1 MKKIKNQ
8 TRIEMSKNL
17 DLNDYKG
24 KKVLITG
31 GLGFI
36 GSNIANEL
44 VNLGAEVTIID
55 NLAPLYGGNYFNIK
69 DIKDKI
75 KVIIGDIRDWQ
86 LIDKVILD
94 KDIIFNLAAQV
105 SYIDSVNIPFDDL
118 DINCKGHLTI
128 LESCRKLNKNVKIV
142 FSSSRLA
149 LGKILENPITEDHPT
164 NPLSLYGIHKLTAEK
179 YCYFYYKNYGLR
191 TTVLRLTN
199 PYGERQQMK
208 HSKYSIPG
216 WFMRLAMEGKTIK
229 IFGKGTQKRDYIHI
243 DDLVNAFLYTGISK
257 ETDGQIYNCGSG
269 KSIEFKEMVENI
281 VKSVGKGKIEYVPW
295 PDNYEKDETADKI
308 KTSVEKLFKATGWKP
323 KINLKE
329 GLNRMYDYYKNN
341 KDKYITI
348 E

>member
-1 MKKIKNQ
+1 MKKVIKAN
-8 TRIEMSKNL
+8 S
-17 DLNDYKG
+17 DLNNYKG

-36 GSNIANEL
+36 GSNLAHKL
-44 VNLGAEVTIID
+44 VELGAEVTVID
-55 NLAPLYGGNYFNIK
+55 NLAPLYGGNDFNIK

-86 LIDKVILD
+86 LIDKIVID

-105 SYIDSVNIPFDDL
+105 SYIDSINIPFEDL

-149 LGKILENPITEDHPT
+149 LGKIIENPITEEHPT

-179 YCYFYYKNYGLR
+179 YCYFYYKNHNLK
-191 TTVLRLTN
+191 TTVLRITN
-199 PYGERQQMK
+199 PYGKRQQIK

-216 WFMRLAMEGKTIK
+216 WFMRLAMEGKTIS
-229 IFGKGTQKRDYIHI
+229 IFGKGTQKRDYIYI
-243 DDLVNAFLYTGISK
+243 DDLVDAFLYAGISEK
-257 ETDGQIYNCGSG
+257 TNGQIYNCGSG
-269 KSIEFKEMVENI
+269 KSIEFRKMVENI
-281 VKSVGKGKIEYVPW
+281 VKLVGNGKVEYIPW

-308 KTSVEKLFKATGWKP
+308 ETSIKKIYKDTGWKP
-323 KINLKE
+323 KTELKNGLKE
-329 GLNRMYDYYKNN
+329 MFNYYKNN
-341 KDKYITI
+341 KDKYID
-348 E
+348 